1 MTVYVLFPD
10 NLGNSDYIVNL
21 VQLMELIIMPLFFFL
36 FFVWMFLFVLCGYS
50 PVTPNKI
57 VNPSECCSLPH
68 GHAFSSIFLLC
79 FGYFIG
85 EGPSGTLGCLPCT
98 PLPGI
103 PSWAQYP
110 VSMHFPLSLFD
121 WLPGEPQFWCIFLY
135 LIFVLSAFS
144 GIFFWNASTSGARP
158 PPLNLGF
165 FLFL

>member
-68 GHAFSSIFLLC
+68 GHAFSSIFCCVLAISLERVLLEPW
-79 FGYFIG
+79 GAY
-85 EGPSGTLGCLPCT
+85 L
-98 PLPGI
+98 
-103 PSWAQYP
+103 A
-110 VSMHFPLSLFD
+110 PLSLGFP
-121 WLPGEPQFWCIFLY
+121 PG
-135 LIFVLSAFS
+135 LSTPFPC
-144 GIFFWNASTSGARP
+144 TS
-158 PPLNLGF
+158 
-165 FLFL
+165 LFLSLIGSLGSLSSGVYSFI